1 VSRRRQFGS
10 IRKLPSGRWQVRYT
24 DGTGVVHTGPDT
36 FRTKADAA
44 SYLATVEADMLR
56 GSWVDPRL
64 SRVTFGE
71 WVERWWEVAGDLRP
85 TTRDL
90 YGYLLRRL
98 LLPTFERVPVG
109 SIDTLAVRRWRAAL
123 EREDAVGASTRAK
136 AYRLLSRILA
146 VAADS
151 GYIVRNPCTI
161 KGAGVEHAPEM
172 RIATVRQVAE
182 LADAVP
188 RPLRALV
195 YVAAYGGLRWG
206 ELAGLKRGR
215 VDLAAR
221 RVHVVEQVAEV
232 NGRFVVGPPK
242 TDAGQRVVVL
252 PLVAARE
259 LEDHVSSFVADAP
272 DALVFPAPEGG
283 YMRRSNFRR
292 RVWLP
297 ATEAV
302 GVGGLRFHDLR
313 HTAATLAHT
322 AGANTRE
329 LMARIGHASSDAA
342 LRYQHVMSGRDDAIA
357 AALDRLASADLDA
370 ASGTQMAR
378 AGDGGDLA
386 AGE

>member
-1 VSRRRQFGS
+1 MARRRQFGS
-10 IRKLPSGRWQVRYT
+10 IRKLPSGRWQARYT
-24 DGTGVVHTGPDT
+24 DATGVVHTGRDT

-71 WVERWWEVAGDLRP
+71 WVEKWWEVSGDLRP

-90 YGYLLRRL
+90 YEYLLRRF

-109 SIDTLAVRRWRAAL
+109 SIDTLAVRRWRAGL
-123 EREDAVGASTRAK
+123 ERDAGVGASTRAK

-146 VAADS
+146 VAAES
-151 GYIVRNPCTI
+151 GYVVRNPCTI

-195 YVAAYGGLRWG
+195 YVAAYSGLRWG
-206 ELAGLKRGR
+206 ELAGLRRHR
-215 VDLAAR
+215 VDLPR
-221 RVHVVEQVAEV
+221 RRLHVVEQVAEV
-232 NGRFVVGPPK
+232 NGRFIVGPPK
-242 TDAGQRVVVL
+242 TQAGQRVVVL
-252 PLVAARE
+252 PAIAATA
-259 LEDHVSSFVADAP
+259 LEEHLAAFVPDAA
-272 DALVFPAPEGG
+272 DALVFPAAEGG

-297 ATEAV
+297 ATRAV
-302 GVGGLRFHDLR
+302 GVEGLRFHDLR
-313 HTAATLAHT
+313 HTAATLAQT

-357 AALDRLASADLDA
+357 AALDLLAQADARA
-370 ASGTQMAR
+370 ATGTQMAR
-378 AGDGGDLA
+378 GDGVDHLA
-386 AGE
+386 VGE